1 MQQVNQIYKK
11 GKSSWIRYV
20 TEENTMN
27 LSLNIFNGIFPEV
40 HDKALKFFWGNTL
53 LIT

>member
-40 HDKALKFFWGNTL
+40 HDKAVKFF
-53 LIT
+53 